1 MMIEHSTIVKSD
13 LYHVVQQ
20 LVCPAHYAFIFG
32 ELLEAYPQDTELT
45 LTSMLEPFSRK
56 VFKERAPG
64 MWYREVRYSDYICPL
79 FYASSVCRG
88 EQSPNV
94 IKEVVG
100 IILKECGHFYVPPE
114 VNVWDPDVDRNDHRQ
129 LYWGTVDLSEEEATR
144 VELLVRMYRKIR
156 LQTISEI

>member
-1 MMIEHSTIVKSD
+1 MDVVRYIVFKAD

-32 ELLEAYPQDTELT
+32 ELLEAYPPEVELT
-45 LTSMLEPFSRK
+45 LASMLEPFARK
-56 VFKERAPG
+56 VFKEKAPG

-79 FYASSVCRG
+79 FYASFVCRN
-88 EQSPNV
+88 EQSPKV

-100 IILKECGHFYVPPE
+100 VILKECGHFYIPPG

-129 LYWGTVDLSEEEATR
+129 LYWGVVDLSEEEATR
-144 VELLVRMYRKIR
+144 VERLICLSRKIR
-156 LQTISEI
+156 LQTI